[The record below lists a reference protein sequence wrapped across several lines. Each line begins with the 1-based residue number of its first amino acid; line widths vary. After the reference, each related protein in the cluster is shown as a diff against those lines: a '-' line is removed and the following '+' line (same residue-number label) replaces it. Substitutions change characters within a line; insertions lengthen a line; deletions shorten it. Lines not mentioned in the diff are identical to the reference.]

1 MGQGEFDRAA
11 ESNGIHVK
19 REPLPEMPADLA
31 ELLKGSE
38 KSKD

>member
-1 MGQGEFDRAA
+1 VNLIVRQNQD
-11 ESNGIHVK
+11 GIHVK
-19 REPLPEMPADLA
+19 RKPLPEMPADLA